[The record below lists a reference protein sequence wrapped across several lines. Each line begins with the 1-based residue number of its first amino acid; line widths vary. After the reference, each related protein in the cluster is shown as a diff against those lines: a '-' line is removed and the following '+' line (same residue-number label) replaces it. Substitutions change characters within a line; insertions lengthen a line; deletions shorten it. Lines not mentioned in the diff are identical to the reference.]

1 MSAWWR
7 SCLPDLS
14 PVSVTQLS
22 GGSHG
27 LVSLDTNLMQVS
39 LLVMLS
45 QWGRELALSACYV
58 PGNFLGALHK

>member
-27 LVSLDTNLMQVS
+27 LVSLDTSQSHAGFFASYAITVGEGAS
-39 LLVMLS
+39 FECLLCARQFS
-45 QWGRELALSACYV
+45 RCST
-58 PGNFLGALHK
+58 